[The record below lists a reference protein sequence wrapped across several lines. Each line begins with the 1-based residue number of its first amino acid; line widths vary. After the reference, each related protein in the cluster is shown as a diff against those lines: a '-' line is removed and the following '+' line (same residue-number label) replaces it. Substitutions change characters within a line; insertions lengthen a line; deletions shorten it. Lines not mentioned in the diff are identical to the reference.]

1 MFKEAAD
8 LTDMAI
14 QDMADNVNKM
24 GTNMEAV
31 QNAYSGFSRGNFTM
45 LDNLKLG
52 YSGTKEGMEDL
63 LKKAEE
69 IEAQQGRTTK
79 FSIDSFADIIKAIH
93 IVQDEMGIT
102 GTTSKEASSTIQ
114 GSISAF
120 KSAWQNLITGF
131 GDPKADLGKL
141 ISDVVSTGETALKNL
156 IPTFKN
162 VLKGLSTV
170 LKDISPMIAKE
181 LPGIV
186 NDVLP
191 DVIAAVGTLAVA
203 IAQNLP
209 QIITV
214 ILDALPGIL
223 AQIGQALKDGWPQI
237 QQAIMDALD
246 TTSGKVLAVVMGVIA
261 GIKALGIVN
270 MVSNAVGAISGL
282 LGLLTNPITLVV
294 GAVVAGAVLIVQNWD
309 NIKAAWGQAV
319 EFFKTIYDGIKN
331 VFTDVTTWIG
341 ERFKNAWSAVQTAWS
356 RTGQFFGKVREN
368 IKNALSNIG
377 TWIGDKF
384 RNAKESVTRTWDNI
398 GTKFGNYRDA
408 IMNAFKNVGT
418 FLADRFL
425 NARNAITN
433 GWEKI
438 GDWFGSVR
446 ESIYKIFTSMPDNFV
461 TIGKNLLTG
470 LGNGIVE
477 GAKAVVEKAKQ
488 VAGDVLEAVKSF
500 FGVASPSKVFME
512 IGGYLMEGEAL
523 GIAKKA
529 YMVDDAMKAMSESVM
544 NNIPEPDF
552 DYDMEFDSMRRN
564 RNREMISDYRGQYVE
579 VPQRERPQNLTVVLE
594 LDRMELARAI
604 YRLNGQETQ
613 RVGAKLAGGFA

>member
-1 MFKEAAD
+1 
-8 LTDMAI
+8 
-14 QDMADNVNKM
+14 M
-24 GTNMEAV
+24 GA
-31 QNAYSGFSRGNFTM
+31 
-45 LDNLKLG
+45 
-52 YSGTKEGMEDL
+52 
-63 LKKAEE
+63 
-69 IEAQQGRTTK
+69 
-79 FSIDSFADIIKAIH
+79 
-93 IVQDEMGIT
+93 
-102 GTTSKEASSTIQ
+102 
-114 GSISAF
+114 
-120 KSAWQNLITGF
+120 
-131 GDPKADLGKL
+131 
-141 ISDVVSTGETALKNL
+141 
-156 IPTFKN
+156 
-162 VLKGLSTV
+162 
-170 LKDISPMIAKE
+170 
-181 LPGIV
+181 
-186 NDVLP
+186 
-191 DVIAAVGTLAVA
+191 
-203 IAQNLP
+203 
-209 QIITV
+209 
-214 ILDALPGIL
+214 
-223 AQIGQALKDGWPQI
+223 
-237 QQAIMDALD
+237 
-246 TTSGKVLAVVMGVIA
+246 IA
-261 GIKALGIVN
+261 GIKALGIVS

-294 GAVVAGAVLIVQNWD
+294 GAVVAGAVLIGQNWD

-356 RTGQFFGKVREN
+356 RTGKFFGTVREN

-461 TIGKNLLTG
+461 TIGKNLLIG

-529 YMVDDAMKAMSESVM
+529 YMVDDAMKAMS
-544 NNIPEPDF
+544 F
-552 DYDMEFDSMRRN
+552 
-564 RNREMISDYRGQYVE
+564 VE
-579 VPQRERPQNLTVVLE
+579 NALYAVE
-594 LDRMELARAI
+594 
-604 YRLNGQETQ
+604 
-613 RVGAKLAGGFA
+613 K